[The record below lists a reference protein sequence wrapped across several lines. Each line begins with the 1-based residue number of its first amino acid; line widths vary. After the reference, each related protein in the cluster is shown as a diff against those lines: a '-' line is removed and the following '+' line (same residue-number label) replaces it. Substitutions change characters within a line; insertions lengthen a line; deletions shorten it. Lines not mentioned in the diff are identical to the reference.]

1 MLVDHKLSPAQPT
14 PPSLLSLPNTSHT
27 QRSSP
32 LHQPCV
38 LFAFYQE
45 QWTRRTTGFCIP
57 IMRNFHLFLL
67 FGAALQLVTHGAP
80 ITDEGV
86 YHTQY
91 QLCETSE
98 CTDEAKDI
106 SWYMKKDKNPCK
118 EFEQFACGK
127 VLDHAKPGDSYVN
140 DILQSKADE
149 IVYRFVNPEHPWTP
163 KPDPKDQASVRNVQ
177 RMHTNYVACMN
188 EAQQSKAG
196 REPLKR
202 ELEKVIK
209 AYPVPGSLLES
220 KKAHGVTINKNGL
233 TGQFLRDGWT
243 TSINLSIGYNR
254 ATGDNKNGLSAITG
268 QFLGNGLSSFFK
280 VTVNQLAD
288 PDHYAMGVR
297 PNSLGL
303 SASTYN
309 DSSKTQEYEQLI
321 GKMFYI
327 LYEEIDPVT
336 GKEPFVVKQ
345 RWNDVAKFVVEFE
358 KKLAAFIS
366 GQFDNDDLRLQMES
380 GMFTISEM
388 DDLTQNSL
396 DWKVILQNA
405 YLNSVEPPEEI
416 GAMDIQYL
424 KDLGGLLKATDPKTI
439 QYFFAWSMIRQLAEF
454 LDVAHRRPFDDF
466 YLGPVED
473 RDRRNAICLRNTLKL
488 VPDIVSHFFVPVAL
502 PEPARAKAVE
512 IISSIIST
520 YSKSFQSYDWLKED
534 TRKGALLKLSKLG
547 QIIGYSNSGPD
558 NSNPSSID
566 KFYSGLSLD
575 GQDHF
580 GNQVR
585 AKIFWAQVELGKV
598 GKEFD
603 RKHMKDSAPTNNA
616 SNLKSTNTIMF
627 PAGHLQ
633 SPVLNVDFP
642 EYLNYATFGMAAAHE
657 ITHAF
662 DNEGINYD
670 ENGYH
675 SAWFRSSFEEF
686 TNRTQCLVRQFSKFT
701 IDGPN
706 NQTFALNGE
715 RTLNENIADNGAMSQ
730 AYKTWAERYRLDP
743 QSTKYNNKRL
753 PGLEEY
759 TPEQMFFIQYAR
771 SWCGKPNPN
780 DYERRLNDVHS
791 PDNWRIVG
799 VLQNSQDFAK
809 AFNCQPG
816 SLMNPLKIKDND
828 TKCDVW

>member
-1 MLVDHKLSPAQPT
+1 MK
-14 PPSLLSLPNTSHT
+14 N
-27 QRSSP
+27 
-32 LHQPCV
+32 
-38 LFAFYQE
+38 FY
-45 QWTRRTTGFCIP
+45 
-57 IMRNFHLFLL
+57 LFLL
-67 FGAALQLVTHGAP
+67 IGAALQLVAHGAP

-86 YHTQY
+86 CHTQY
-91 QLCETSE
+91 DLCKTSE
-98 CTDEAKDI
+98 CTKEAEKI
-106 SWYMKKDKNPCK
+106 SQDMKKDKKPCE

-127 VLDHAKPGDSYVN
+127 FLDQAKPGNSYLD
-140 DILQSKADE
+140 DILQGQSDE
-149 IVYRFVNPEHPWTP
+149 IVHRLANPEHPKTP

-188 EAQQSKAG
+188 EAQRVKVG

-202 ELEKVIK
+202 ELEKVVK

-220 KKAHGVTINKNGL
+220 KKAPGVTIKKDGM

-243 TSINLSIGYNR
+243 TSINLSIEYSR
-254 ATGDNKNGLSAITG
+254 STGDNKNNLSAIVG

-280 VTVNQLAD
+280 VIVDQLAD
-288 PDHYAMGVR
+288 QDHYAMGVG
-297 PNSLGL
+297 PNSLVL
-303 SASTYN
+303 SASNYN

-327 LYEEIDPVT
+327 LYEENDPVT

-345 RWNDVAKFVVEFE
+345 RWNDVAKLVVKFE
-358 KKLAAFIS
+358 KELVAFIPGEDS
-366 GQFDNDDLRLQMES
+366 DML
-380 GMFTISEM
+380 TIPKM
-388 DDLTQNSL
+388 NDLTQNSL

-405 YLNSVEPPEEI
+405 LNSVKPPEKI

-424 KDLGGLLKATDPKTI
+424 KDLDGLLKATDPKTI

-466 YLGPVED
+466 YQPSED
-473 RDRRNAICLRNTLKL
+473 KNKTCASNTLKV

-502 PEPARAKAVE
+502 PEPAFAKVKE
-512 IISSIIST
+512 VISSIIST

-558 NSNPSSID
+558 NRNPSSID
-566 KFYSGLSLD
+566 KFYSGLKLD

-580 GNQVR
+580 GNQ
-585 AKIFWAQVELGKV
+585 A
-598 GKEFD
+598 
-603 RKHMKDSAPTNNA
+603 
-616 SNLKSTNTIMF
+616 TNTIMF
-627 PAGHLQ
+627 PAGRLH
-633 SPVLNVDFP
+633 SPVVNVDFP
-642 EYLNYATFGMAAAHE
+642 EYLNYAMFGMFAAHE

-670 ENGYH
+670 ENGH
-675 SAWFRSSFEEF
+675 QSVWFNSSRDAF
-686 TNRTQCLVRQFSKFT
+686 NDRTQCLVKQFSKFT
-701 IDGPN
+701 IPGSDGN
-706 NQTFALNGE
+706 EHAVNG
-715 RTLNENIADNGAMSQ
+715 TLTLKENIADNGGMSQ
-730 AYKTWAERYRLDP
+730 AYKTWVERYRSDP

-753 PGLEEY
+753 PGLEKY

-771 SWCGKPNPN
+771 GWCGKPNP
-780 DYERRLNDVHS
+780 DAYERQLNSVHS
-791 PDNWRIVG
+791 PDRWRIVG

-809 AFNCQPG
+809 AFNCQPD
-816 SLMNPLKIKDND
+816 SLMNPLKPKDND